1 MSAIRLSMGL
11 PIGLALLVAVVAAA
25 PEASAQDR
33 VPGSAAD
40 RFAALDTNR
49 DGSVS
54 RDEYSADAL
63 FSLLD
68 TDHNYR
74 ITAGELEAVL
84 GPQQDGMPSAADR
97 IRNLDRNGD
106 GELNDE
112 ELRNAAEAR
121 FQWLDQNDDSKLD
134 LSELKSGF
142 GVPLSRP

>member
-1 MSAIRLSMGL
+1 MSTLRL
-11 PIGLALLVAVVAAA
+11 PIGLALLLATAFASPGATARGQV
-25 PEASAQDR
+25 PASAT
-33 VPGSAAD
+33 D

-54 RDEYSADAL
+54 RDEYNADGL

-68 TDHNYR
+68 EDHNYR
-74 ITAGELEAVL
+74 VSASELDAVL

-121 FQWLDQNDDSKLD
+121 FQWLDTNDDSKLD
-134 LSELKSGF
+134 LSELRSGF
-142 GVPLSRP
+142 GVPLDRP

>member
-1 MSAIRLSMGL
+1 MPASRL
-11 PIGLALLVAVVAAA
+11 PIGLALGLTLVTTA
-25 PEASAQDR
+25 PCMAQGR
-33 VPGSAAD
+33 VPATAAD

-54 RDEYSADAL
+54 RDEYNADAL

-74 ITAGELEAVL
+74 VTAAELDAVL
-84 GPQQDGMPSAADR
+84 GSQQDGMPSSADR

-112 ELRNAAEAR
+112 EMRNAAEAR
-121 FQWLDQNDDSKLD
+121 FQWLDKNDDGKLD
-134 LSELKSGF
+134 QSELTSGF
-142 GVPLSRP
+142 GVPLGRP

>member
-1 MSAIRLSMGL
+1 MSAIRLSRGR
-11 PIGLALLVAVVAAA
+11 PIGLALLLGAALAGPAAA
-25 PEASAQDR
+25 QGQVPASAT
-33 VPGSAAD
+33 D
-40 RFAALDTNR
+40 RFSSLDTNR

-54 RDEYSADAL
+54 RDEYNADAL

-68 TDHNYR
+68 ADHNYR
-74 ITAGELEAVL
+74 VTSSELDAVL

-121 FQWLDQNDDSKLD
+121 FRWLDGNDDGKLD

-142 GVPLSRP
+142 GVPLGRP

>member
-11 PIGLALLVAVVAAA
+11 PIGLATLFATLAVAPGAFAQGRV
-25 PEASAQDR
+25 PASAT
-33 VPGSAAD
+33 D

-68 TDHNYR
+68 ADHNYR
-74 ITAGELEAVL
+74 ITASELDAVL

-121 FQWLDQNDDSKLD
+121 FQWLDKNDDGKLD

-142 GVPLSRP
+142 GVPLGRP

>member
-1 MSAIRLSMGL
+1 MPASRL
-11 PIGLALLVAVVAAA
+11 PIALALGLIVATAA
-25 PEASAQDR
+25 PCMAQGR
-33 VPGSAAD
+33 VPATAAD
-40 RFAALDTNR
+40 RFATLDTNR

-54 RDEYSADAL
+54 RDEYNADAL

-74 ITAGELEAVL
+74 VTTAELDAVL
-84 GPQQDGMPSAADR
+84 GPQGDGMPSAADR

-121 FQWLDQNDDSKLD
+121 FQWLDKNDDGKLD

-142 GVPLSRP
+142 GVTLGRP